1 MALGA
6 HIEPGF
12 DLVAR
17 IVHLAERLEEA
28 DLVITGEGHV
38 DPPSFEGKVPGGV
51 LHLARTRGAGTSNV
65 PGGDP
70 GPVPVVCIGGGADRS
85 VLADPP
91 PGLEVISLT
100 AEYGPERARND
111 TLELIAEVT
120 TRLLPR
126 FCP

>member
-1 MALGA
+1 M
-6 HIEPGF
+6 
-12 DLVAR
+12 AR
-17 IVHLAERLEEA
+17 IVHLAERLDQA

-51 LHLARTRGAGTSNV
+51 LHLARTRSTNQ
-65 PGGDP
+65 GGP
-70 GPVPVVCIGGGADRS
+70 LPVVCIGGGADPS

-100 AEYGPERARND
+100 AEYGRDRAHSD